1 MWGEINNKPTTVK
14 ESYCLGEA
22 CLIFQY
28 GNGDERTIAFKSK
41 EDLRRAK
48 EFVLSRQRDF
58 FAKTLDN
65 NVIID
70 VSNAKIELALVNNT
84 HADRLKD
91 VLESLK
97 R

>member
-1 MWGEINNKPTTVK
+1 MWGEINNKPSSVK

-28 GNGDERTIAFKSK
+28 GNEAERTIAFKSK
-41 EDLRRAK
+41 DDLKRAK
-48 EFVLSRQRDF
+48 EFVLSKQKNFSTRV
-58 FAKTLDN
+58 LDN
-65 NVIID
+65 FVIINVLNRD
-70 VSNAKIELALVNNT
+70 IELALVNNT